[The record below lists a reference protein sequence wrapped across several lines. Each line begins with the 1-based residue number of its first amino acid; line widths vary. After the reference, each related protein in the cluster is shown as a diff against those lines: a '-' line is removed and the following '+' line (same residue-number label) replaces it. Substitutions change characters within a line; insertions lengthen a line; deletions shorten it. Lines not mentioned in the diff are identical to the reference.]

1 MVFAKAFE
9 DAKTTAVKQGKKI
22 EIEIPKTAAPVNIEP
37 EQIPM
42 MYRAQVQGRCNLQF
56 AGDNKDLNRWTEE
69 WVYPKDDKS
78 PTYQYPEPPLGL
90 HGEIYRIKVKFP
102 FRLFSNCGQD
112 NIARP
117 IMGKNGIPFLP
128 GSSVKGLFRRACSDE
143 KALKYCGD
151 KDNLNPGILRF
162 MGAYPLGNWA
172 KQINDIVH
180 PQQER
185 QVQGKGSPKA
195 FALISLSQPEL
206 IFEFSS
212 SSPEVDWQDVE
223 RILLSALQQGVGGKT
238 SSGYGMGG
246 NFPGK
251 PRITPAYPIS
261 FELKNTGVSSLLR
274 TGEPEFRPNL
284 FKATLRGHVS
294 RLLAGVCPDQEAVN
308 KETNRLFGH
317 TAEPSQVQF
326 LWQSK
331 PEDFDTGGKNTTYTT
346 QGVLYV
352 NTPRGDVDFIENVLR
367 FAFVM
372 GGFGKSWRRVWHK
385 QFYPSYQKLE
395 IGCHWE
401 SPDIDEIQT
410 RQDLNKFLESL
421 FDLSCDR
428 LGSKPPKPLN
438 WKEAW
443 NPERVAV
450 YSNVV
455 TESAAVILFH
465 DDVFKTTPA
474 IGGRNP
480 NDKKPTSVSSV
491 WHRMLPIAG
500 NQYLE
505 IVTVF
510 HGDRTPWKY
519 QQEDNQL
526 HKFIQK
532 LTDKGLQLTWG
543 TAPAESRRLIR

>member
-1 MVFAKAFE
+1 MLLAKAFE
-9 DAKTTAVKQGKKI
+9 KAAKKAVNQGKKI
-22 EIEIPKTAAPVNIEP
+22 EIEIPKTVAPVNIEP

-42 MYRAQVQGRCNLQF
+42 MYRAQVQGRCSLQF
-56 AGDNKDLNRWTEE
+56 AGNNDDLERWTDE
-69 WVYPKDDKS
+69 WVYPKNDQT
-78 PTYQYPEPPLGL
+78 PTYQYPELPLGFD
-90 HGEIYRIKVKFP
+90 GEIYRIKVEFP

-117 IMGKNGIPFLP
+117 IIGKNGIPFLP
-128 GSSVKGLFRRACSDE
+128 GSSVKGLFRRACSEE

-151 KDNLNPGILRF
+151 KDNLNPGTLRF
-162 MGAYPLGNWA
+162 LGAYPLGNWA

-180 PQQER
+180 PQQVR
-185 QVQGKGSPKA
+185 QVEGKGSPTA
-195 FALISLSQPEL
+195 LALISLYKPEL

-223 RILLSALQQGVGGKT
+223 RILLTALQQGVGGKT

-251 PRITPAYPIS
+251 PTITPAYPIS
-261 FELKNTGVSSLLR
+261 LELKNIGVSPLLR

-294 RLLAGVCPDQEAVN
+294 RLLAGVCPDQEAVK

-317 TAEPSQVQF
+317 TTEPSQVQV

-331 PEDFDTGGKNTTYTT
+331 QEDFDTQGQNPTYTT
-346 QGVLYV
+346 RGVLYV
-352 NTPRGDVDFIENVLR
+352 NTPRTDVEFIENVLK
-367 FAFVM
+367 FAFLM

-385 QFYPSYQKLE
+385 KFYPTYQKLE

-401 SPDIDEIQT
+401 SPDMDEILT
-410 RQDLNKFLESL
+410 RQHLKQFLDSL
-421 FDLSCDR
+421 FALSCDR
-428 LGSKPPKPLN
+428 LGSKPPKPLK

-443 NPERVAV
+443 HPERVAV

-455 TESAAVILFH
+455 TESAALRLFH

-480 NDKKPTSVSSV
+480 DEQRPTFVSSV

-510 HGDRTPWKY
+510 HGDRTPWKHR
-519 QQEDNQL
+519 QEDNQL

-543 TAPAESRRLIR
+543 TDPAASKS

>member
-1 MVFAKAFE
+1 MLLAKAFE
-9 DAKTTAVKQGKKI
+9 EAKREAVKQGKNI

-42 MYRAQVQGRCNLQF
+42 MYRAQVQGRCSLQF
-56 AGDNKDLNRWTEE
+56 AGNNNDLKQWTKE
-69 WVYPKDDKS
+69 WVYPKDDQT
-78 PTYQYPEPPLGL
+78 PTYQYPEPPLGFD
-90 HGEIYRIKVKFP
+90 GEIYRIKVEFP

-117 IMGKNGIPFLP
+117 IIGKNGIPFLP

-143 KALKYCGD
+143 KARNYCGD
-151 KDNLNPGILRF
+151 KDNLNPEIFRF
-162 MGAYPLGNWA
+162 LGAYPLGNWA

-180 PQQER
+180 PQQVR
-185 QVQGKGSPKA
+185 QVQGNGSPTA
-195 FALISLSQPEL
+195 LALISLYKPEL

-223 RILLSALQQGVGGKT
+223 RILLKALQQGVGGKT

-246 NFPGK
+246 NFPDK
-251 PRITPAYPIS
+251 PTITPAYPIS
-261 FELKNTGVSSLLR
+261 FELKNIGVSSVLR

-294 RLLAGVCPDQEAVN
+294 RLLAGVCPNQEVVN
-308 KETNRLFGH
+308 RETNRLFGH
-317 TAEPSQVQF
+317 TTEPSQVQV

-331 PEDFDTGGKNTTYTT
+331 QEDFDTRGKNPTYTT
-346 QGVLYV
+346 RGVLYV
-352 NTPRGDVDFIENVLR
+352 NTPRTDVDFIENVLK

-385 QFYPSYQKLE
+385 KFYPTYQKLE

-410 RQDLNKFLESL
+410 RQHLKQFLDSL
-421 FDLSCDR
+421 FALSCDR
-428 LGSKPPKPLN
+428 LGSKPPKPLS

-443 NPERVAV
+443 HPQRVAV
-450 YSNVV
+450 YSNIV
-455 TESAAVILFH
+455 TESAAVRLFH

-480 NDKKPTSVSSV
+480 KDKRPTFVSSV

-500 NQYLE
+500 NKYLE

-510 HGDRTPWKY
+510 HGDRTPWKHK
-519 QQEDNQL
+519 QEGNQL

-543 TAPAESRRLIR
+543 TSPAASKS